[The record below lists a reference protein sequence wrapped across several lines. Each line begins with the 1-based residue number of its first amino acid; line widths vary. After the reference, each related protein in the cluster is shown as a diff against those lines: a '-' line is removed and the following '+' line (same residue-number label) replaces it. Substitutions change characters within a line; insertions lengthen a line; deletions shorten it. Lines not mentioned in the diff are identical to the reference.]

1 MENRARNNTNQQVI
15 SELNQY
21 VVFKIHEEEY
31 GIDIQKITTI
41 EKLLNITRVPKA
53 PEAVRGVVNLRGEI
67 IPVVE
72 LAHKLRMKQSKSTDD
87 TRIIIFKIEDI
98 SVGFIVDEV
107 VEVLSIPTE
116 QIENATQV
124 STDVTIDYIF
134 GIGKV
139 EERIV
144 TLLNLEKL
152 IVIK

>member
-1 MENRARNNTNQQVI
+1 
-15 SELNQY
+15 
-21 VVFKIHEEEY
+21 
-31 GIDIQKITTI
+31 
-41 EKLLNITRVPKA
+41 
-53 PEAVRGVVNLRGEI
+53 
-67 IPVVE
+67 
-72 LAHKLRMKQSKSTDD
+72 MKQSKSTDD

>member
-72 LAHKLRMKQSKSTDD
+72 LAHKLRMKQSKATDD